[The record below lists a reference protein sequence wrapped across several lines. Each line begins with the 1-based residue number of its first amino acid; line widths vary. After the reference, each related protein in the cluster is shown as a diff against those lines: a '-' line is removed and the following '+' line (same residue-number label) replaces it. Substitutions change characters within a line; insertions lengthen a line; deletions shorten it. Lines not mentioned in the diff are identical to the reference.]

1 MAHAPNTMKHPET
14 ILVPPFVARAMFALM
29 IAAVGLVAYAKITDT
44 PLVAVVQQAPVA
56 QSLDV
61 IITGDKSGIYTVTSL
76 DGTLLARSSDELA
89 GLLGVMGRV
98 IDRERLVAGV
108 AGTPPLQIVRREN
121 GNVAILDP
129 STGMATELIGYG
141 RDNVAA
147 FAKLLD

>member
-14 ILVPPFVARAMFALM
+14 ILVPPFVARVMFALM

-89 GLLGVMGRV
+89 GFLGVMGRV

-108 AGTPPLQIVRREN
+108 AGTPPPADRAPRERQCRY
-121 GNVAILDP
+121 
-129 STGMATELIGYG
+129 S
-141 RDNVAA
+141 
-147 FAKLLD
+147 

>member
-29 IAAVGLVAYAKITDT
+29 IAAVGLVAYAKITDK
-44 PLVAVVQQAPVA
+44 PLVAVVAQTPVA

-76 DGTLLARSSDELA
+76 DGALLARSSDELA
-89 GLLGVMGRV
+89 GFLGVMGRV

-108 AGTPPLQIVRREN
+108 MGTPPLQIVQRQN

-129 STGMATELIGYG
+129 STGMTTELIGYG
-141 RDNVAA
+141 RDNLAA

>member
-89 GLLGVMGRV
+89 GFLGVMGRV

-121 GNVAILDP
+121 GNLAMAGITWQPLP
-129 STGMATELIGYG
+129 SCWIETACRLAPCT
-141 RDNVAA
+141 R
-147 FAKLLD
+147 